1 VGIDWFSAAAKLF
14 HEMQREIGLAEA
26 RRIFTEIGTP
36 WTAKQRRII
45 KNMLLLARYDA
56 MMPKSNVQQLA
67 RQLAEENK
75 ELGREDRYGPRG
87 STDQHVLEKQIRR
100 LIAKRKTK
108 QRAHWASKHPSSL

>member
-56 MMPKSNVQQLA
+56 MMPKSKRAAACAPA
-67 RQLAEENK
+67 RRGEQRT
-75 ELGREDRYGPRG
+75 RERRPVWAAGQHGSARSRKADQATDR
-87 STDQHVLEKQIRR
+87 
-100 LIAKRKTK
+100 
-108 QRAHWASKHPSSL
+108 